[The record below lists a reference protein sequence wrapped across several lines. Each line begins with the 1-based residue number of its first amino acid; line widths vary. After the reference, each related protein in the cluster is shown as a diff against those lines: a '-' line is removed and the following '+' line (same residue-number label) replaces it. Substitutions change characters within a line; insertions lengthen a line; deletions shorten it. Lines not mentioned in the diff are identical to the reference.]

1 MAHQA
6 SLVESHPH
14 PRTSRPFFL
23 CFGRLCVCVLPA
35 EVLNDA
41 VLVDPDT
48 NEAFS
53 LHTRCSTNDLCYV
66 HVMESCGP
74 DHYWAEVAAAPDLAN
89 AERILLRQ
97 EDMCYALAWDVR
109 LEHKSAAAI
118 RRIIF
123 ACAKDKDKEAR
134 STHPPTENSSSDDLL
149 PAPAED
155 LVVIET
161 FEVSTDDIEKS
172 FSPDAQNHSQDDASP
187 PVSPSISVLGLQQV
201 LLRAVLKKLLQQL
214 ANTRYQAEAWS
225 IQARCAIVAQLKR
238 WQRKTRQRVVSVAR
252 TWSEERRSVA
262 WIIII
267 GAPELL
273 IAAKEQAA

>member
-6 SLVESHPH
+6 PLVEFYHQH
-14 PRTSRPFFL
+14 PRTSQPFFL

-53 LHTRCSTNDLCYV
+53 LRTRCSTNDLCYAYV
-66 HVMESCGP
+66 TESCGP
-74 DHYWAEVAAAPDLAN
+74 DHYWAEVAGTPDLAHT
-89 AERILLRQ
+89 ERVLIRQ
-97 EDMCYALAWDVR
+97 EDMRYALAWDVR

-123 ACAKDKDKEAR
+123 ACAKDKEVH
-134 STHPPTENSSSDDLL
+134 STRPPSENRSSDDLL
-149 PAPAED
+149 PAPAND

-172 FSPDAQNHSQDDASP
+172 FSPDAQNCPQDGASHLVSQ
-187 PVSPSISVLGLQQV
+187 SISVPGLQQV
-201 LLRAVLKKLLQQL
+201 LLRTALKKLLQQL
-214 ANTRYQAEAWS
+214 AHTRYQAEAWS

-238 WQRKTRQRVVSVAR
+238 WQRKTGQRVVNVAR
-252 TWSEERRSVA
+252 AWSEERRSVA
-262 WIIII
+262 WLLII
-267 GAPELL
+267 GAPEFLVV
-273 IAAKEQAA
+273 AKERAA